1 MCCTFLIWTEFN
13 GLPEDM
19 TVDVSHLI
27 NKDKNIHKKKPSEI
41 KQSTIKLYKISGVKN
56 QHVLTFLL
64 MIVMLLGFHKS
75 TALTHKS

>member
-27 NKDKNIHKKKPSEI
+27 NKDDNIHKKKPSEI
-41 KQSTIKLYKISGVKN
+41 KQSTIKLYKISGAK
-56 QHVLTFLL
+56 
-64 MIVMLLGFHKS
+64 KS
-75 TALTHKS
+75 TCFDFPVNDCNVARLSQKYCVDT